1 LLTIDNSGTC
11 PLIIFAIDSLSAE
24 FLPPSVVSYPLVVSP
39 GASIE
44 VAIRFQP
51 GGYGAFAGAINI
63 FSNDPASPSVV
74 AVSGNAPAPKLN
86 LILADT
92 GNFGNVCVGRF
103 ADEPLVLN
111 NSGKCTL
118 TIEAITSS
126 SIAFLVSEVLSYPLN
141 IAAGGSLAVPIRFQ
155 PTGFGPASGTITVFS
170 NDPASPATIAVNGDA
185 PSGLLAVTG
194 STHFG
199 GVTACCCADRTIS
212 ICNVGDCKLHVKSV
226 RLKRRSRHWRLI
238 NNPFPAALHPGSC
251 LAVVIQY
258 KATEKCARCCELVIE
273 SDDPTTPVKIL
284 EVLAYT
290 IWNEGCREGCEDC
303 RKGCCEGCHKG
314 GPCRQGYEC
323 CCEDDEEEDKEDK
336 PA

>member
-1 LLTIDNSGTC
+1 
-11 PLIIFAIDSLSAE
+11 
-24 FLPPSVVSYPLVVSP
+24 
-39 GASIE
+39 
-44 VAIRFQP
+44 
-51 GGYGAFAGAINI
+51 
-63 FSNDPASPSVV
+63 
-74 AVSGNAPAPKLN
+74 
-86 LILADT
+86 
-92 GNFGNVCVGRF
+92 
-103 ADEPLVLN
+103 
-111 NSGKCTL
+111 
-118 TIEAITSS
+118 
-126 SIAFLVSEVLSYPLN
+126 
-141 IAAGGSLAVPIRFQ
+141 
-155 PTGFGPASGTITVFS
+155 
-170 NDPASPATIAVNGDA
+170 VNGNA

-199 GVTACCCADRTIS
+199 GVTACCCADRTIT
-212 ICNVGDCKLHVKSV
+212 ICNVGDCKLHVTGV
-226 RLKRRSRHWRLI
+226 RFKRRSQHWRLI
-238 NNPFPAALHPGSC
+238 NNPFPADLHPGSC

-290 IWNEGCREGCEDC
+290 VWNEGCEDC

>member
-1 LLTIDNSGTC
+1 
-11 PLIIFAIDSLSAE
+11 
-24 FLPPSVVSYPLVVSP
+24 
-39 GASIE
+39 
-44 VAIRFQP
+44 
-51 GGYGAFAGAINI
+51 
-63 FSNDPASPSVV
+63 
-74 AVSGNAPAPKLN
+74 
-86 LILADT
+86 
-92 GNFGNVCVGRF
+92 
-103 ADEPLVLN
+103 
-111 NSGKCTL
+111 
-118 TIEAITSS
+118 
-126 SIAFLVSEVLSYPLN
+126 LN

-212 ICNVGDCKLHVKSV
+212 ICNVGDCKLHVTSV
-226 RLKRRSRHWRLI
+226 RFKRRSRHWRLI

-258 KATEKCARCCELVIE
+258 RATEKCARCCELVIE

-290 IWNEGCREGCEDC
+290 VWNEGCQEG
-303 RKGCCEGCHKG
+303 CEGCHKG
-314 GPCRQGYEC
+314 VPCRQGYEC